1 MKKISLFLLIALL
14 VCSLFT
20 GCRRMNDTT
29 GVGTTEKPTPTP
41 STTLLPM
48 PSMTDGSTAP
58 DSTAGSTGTPG
69 TTAPSTTA
77 PGSTGMARA
86 HRGPRY

>member
-29 GVGTTEKPTPTP
+29 GVGTTGKPTP
-41 STTLLPM
+41 STGTTGIIPM
-48 PSMTDGSTAP
+48 PTMTQA
-58 DSTAGSTGTPG
+58 
-69 TTAPSTTA
+69 TTAPNTTAPVTTA
-77 PGSTGMARA
+77 PGSTGMARG

>member
-1 MKKISLFLLIALL
+1 MKKIGLFLLIALL

-29 GVGTTEKPTPTP
+29 GVGTTGKPSPAP
-41 STTLLPM
+41 STTGIIPLPT
-48 PSMTDGSTAP
+48 MTS
-58 DSTAGSTGTPG
+58 G
-69 TTAPSTTA
+69 TTAPSTTKPATTAPTTTA
-77 PGSTGMARA
+77 PGSTGMARS

>member
-1 MKKISLFLLIALL
+1 MKKIGLFLLIALL

-29 GVGTTEKPTPTP
+29 GVGTTGKP
-41 STTLLPM
+41 STNTTGIIPLPT
-48 PSMTDGSTAP
+48 MTQ
-58 DSTAGSTGTPG
+58 G
-69 TTAPSTTA
+69 TTAPNSTDNTTTA
-77 PGSTGMARA
+77 PTTTVPGSTGMARG